1 MAPFGGVSRSGVLRI
16 ALLVSLGINLFLAG
30 SWVGSLVRSD
40 GAPPPRPRPL
50 HAAVQELRGRIS
62 TDSFDKIEALVGEID
77 GRFRASPA
85 DPRRMDER
93 LRVLLGAETF
103 DPAAFAT
110 TVDTFLAARSETD
123 KAIARRIGEV
133 LAGVPVSDRKVIAEV
148 VLRGPG
154 RPFGPP
160 PGPPP
165 GPLPGP
171 PPR

>member
-1 MAPFGGVSRSGVLRI
+1 MAQVGGESRTGVLRI
-16 ALLVSLGINLFLAG
+16 ALLVSLGVNLFLAG
-30 SWVGSLVRSD
+30 SWAGSLVRSD
-40 GAPPPRPRPL
+40 GPPPPRPRPL
-50 HAAVQELRGRIS
+50 QNAVQELQGRIS
-62 TDSFDKIEALVGEID
+62 NDSFAKIEALVGEID
-77 GRFRASPA
+77 GRFRSSPA
-85 DPRRMDER
+85 DPRRMDEK
-93 LRVLLGAETF
+93 LRALLGAETF
-103 DPAAFAT
+103 DPAAFAA

-133 LAGVPVSDRKVIAEV
+133 LAGVPVADRKVIAEV

-165 GPLPGP
+165 GQ

>member
-1 MAPFGGVSRSGVLRI
+1 MALFGGVSRTGALRI
-16 ALLVSLGINLFLAG
+16 ALIVSLGINLFLAG

-50 HAAVQELRGRIS
+50 QAALQELQGRIS
-62 TDSFDKIEALVGEID
+62 SDSLAKIEALVGEID
-77 GRFRASPA
+77 RRFRASPA

-93 LRVLLGAETF
+93 LRTLLAAESF
-103 DPAAFAT
+103 DPAVFAK
-110 TVDTFLAARSETD
+110 TVDDFLAARSETD
-123 KAIARRIGEV
+123 KGIARRIGEV
-133 LAGVPVSDRKVIAEV
+133 LAGVPVADRKVIAEV
-148 VLRGPG
+148 VLRAPG

-165 GPLPGP
+165 GQ